1 MIKRILVPLDGS
13 ALAESVL
20 PVAAQLTHALQGT
33 LVLFRVYD
41 VPSSDVSLRVI
52 EAAAQE
58 AQTYLAG
65 VALRSELVGLQVETQ
80 TLGGAAA
87 LNVLDAV
94 QEYQADLLVM
104 SSHGRSGFTRLA
116 LGSVAEHVIRHAL
129 VPVLVLHQ
137 PREGEPLRKTAQ
149 VALVALDG
157 SRLAE
162 TALAPAVEVLSA
174 LSSPREGTLHLVRV
188 VAPPVEI
195 HAPASSEQ
203 RTPLLEREDA
213 LLREAEDYLLG
224 LTERL
229 QAEGLGGHHPAITWS
244 LHISEDISTILV
256 RAGEQADQ
264 EGHEVLFLALVTH
277 GRSTRERLSAGGS
290 IAVGVLEHISLP
302 LLIVCVRGDRDGARP
317 SA

>member
-1 MIKRILVPLDGS
+1 MFKRILVPLDGS

-20 PVAAQLTHALQGT
+20 SVTAQVTSALQGI
-33 LVLFRVYD
+33 LILFRAYD
-41 VPSSDVSLRVI
+41 VPPSDVPLPVI
-52 EAAAQE
+52 EAQAEQ

-65 VALRSELVGLQVETQ
+65 VARRPELAGLQVETQ
-80 TLGGAAA
+80 ILGGAAA

-94 QEYQADLLVM
+94 QEYRADLLVM
-104 SSHGRSGFTRLA
+104 SSHGRSGFTRWA
-116 LGSVAEHVIRHAL
+116 LGSVAEYVIRHASI
-129 VPVLVLHQ
+129 PVLVLHR

-162 TALAPAVEVLSA
+162 TALAPAMEVLFA
-174 LSSPREGTLHLVRV
+174 LSSPQEGTLHLARV

-195 HAPASSEQ
+195 HAPESSEQ

-213 LLREAEDYLLG
+213 ILREAEDYLLG

-229 QAEGLGGHHPAITWS
+229 QAEGLEGHHPTVTWS
-244 LHISEDISTILV
+244 LHISEDIRATLV

-264 EGHEVLFLALVTH
+264 EGHEALFLALATH
-277 GRSTRERLSAGGS
+277 GRSALERLAAGGS
-290 IAVGVLEHISLP
+290 IAVGVLEHTSLP
-302 LLIVCVRGDRDGARP
+302 LLIVHAREDRD
-317 SA
+317 SV